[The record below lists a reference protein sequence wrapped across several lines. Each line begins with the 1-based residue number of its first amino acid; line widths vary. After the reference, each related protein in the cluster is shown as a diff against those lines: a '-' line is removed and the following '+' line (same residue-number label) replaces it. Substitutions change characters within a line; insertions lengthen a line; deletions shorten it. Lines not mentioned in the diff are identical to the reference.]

1 VQIGAQS
8 MVDDLRCVLVQHA
21 RDAYG
26 SQERLDA
33 QWERLGYL
41 RRLELSQAVEDY
53 ESFLD
58 LLIQCG
64 VELVFQPASEET
76 TLDAIYAHDSAVVSD
91 TGIILCSMG
100 KVERRSEV
108 EALEALAHHHDWP
121 ILGRIEGAGR
131 LEGGDVCWLDP
142 RTVAVGLTYRTNQEG
157 VRQLKRFLG
166 DSVDE
171 VIEVP
176 MPHWNGPGECLH
188 LLSGIS
194 PVDHDLALVDLRML
208 PVPFVELL
216 AQRGVRFV
224 EIDPAEADTLACNVL
239 PVSPGRVIA
248 IAENIETNRR
258 LEAAGVEVMTYPGAQ
273 ISIPGTGG
281 PTCLTRPLL
290 RGSR

>member
-1 VQIGAQS
+1 MMMGAQS

-21 RDAYG
+21 REAYG

-33 QWERLGYL
+33 QWRSLGYL
-41 RRLELSQAVEDY
+41 RRLDLGRALEDY
-53 ESFLD
+53 EIFLG
-58 LLIQCG
+58 LLAESG
-64 VELVFQPASEET
+64 VEVVFQPPSENT

-91 TGIILCSMG
+91 KGIILSSMG
-100 KVERRSEV
+100 KAARRSEV
-108 EALEALAHHHDWP
+108 VALEALAHSHGWP
-121 ILGRIEGAGR
+121 VLGRIEGGGR
-131 LEGGDVCWLDP
+131 LEGGDVCWLDS
-142 RTVAVGLTYRTNQEG
+142 RTLAVGLTYRTNREG
-157 VRQLKRFLG
+157 VRQLKTLLG

-216 AQRGVRFV
+216 RERGVGFV

-248 IAENIETNRR
+248 IAENTETNRR
-258 LEAAGVEVMTYPGAQ
+258 LEAAGVEVMTYPGSE

-281 PTCLTRPLL
+281 PTCLTRPLA
-290 RGSR
+290 RMAR